1 MSGTERNKYI
11 HYINDNINELKVS
24 FRKEVLQTILYSNL
38 PESKIVEK
46 GNGTQ
51 VKYGDIDDQL
61 LKNIYNYIYQKIEL
75 SSDLV

>member
-38 PESKIVEK
+38 PESK
-46 GNGTQ
+46 

>member
-75 SSDLV
+75 SSELV